1 MIAGRLTALALAGAL
16 AMTGCGA
23 TRPNT
28 HELVVGSRP
37 GVESMLL
44 ADIYTG
50 ALRSYGFPAR
60 SEQAPDPLTK
70 LDSGAFVVV
79 PGFTGRVLQR
89 FQPDT
94 TVRSDAQVYKAMV
107 GALPEGIAA
116 GDYTTAAEDKPALA
130 VTESTAKS
138 WGGTDLSA
146 VPQHCDGLVDRI
158 DRRCVD
164 AVGGRQLPAPSFS
177 RIPRR
182 CNAFRRASGPDDYRG
197 LDHQHRPGRA
207 GRPGRADRRQAGA
220 GAGRKRGAA
229 VSPQR
234 ADRSATAGGQRGG
247 GCAGHRRAG
256 RDAPAGDRRRRPP
269 SGRRRVAGRTPA
281 RALTRRRLHPAEHG
295 GEQPLVSG
303 TGDPHDQVQ
312 HDGVLADQHPGLVLA
327 DRFQDDLGRPLRGG
341 AGQPFVEE
349 LVPAPQGPRPSAVRP
364 LRAIAVLMPPGCTEV
379 TFTGSRLSTN
389 S

>member
-23 TRPNT
+23 TRHNT

-60 SEQAPDPLTK
+60 AEQAPDPLTN
-70 LDSGAFVVV
+70 LDAGAFVVV

-130 VTESTAKS
+130 VTESTARS

-146 VPQHCDGLVDRI
+146 VPQHCDGLV
-158 DRRCVD
+158 
-164 AVGGRQLPAPSFS
+164 VGSITG
-177 RIPRR
+177 
-182 CNAFRRASGPDDYRG
+182 AS
-197 LDHQHRPGRA
+197 
-207 GRPGRADRRQAGA
+207 
-220 GAGRKRGAA
+220 
-229 VSPQR
+229 
-234 ADRSATAGGQRGG
+234 T
-247 GCAGHRRAG
+247 
-256 RDAPAGDRRRRPP
+256 
-269 SGRRRVAGRTPA
+269 
-281 RALTRRRLHPAEHG
+281 
-295 GEQPLVSG
+295 
-303 TGDPHDQVQ
+303 
-312 HDGVLADQHPGLVLA
+312 
-327 DRFQDDLGRPLRGG
+327 
-341 AGQPFVEE
+341 
-349 LVPAPQGPRPSAVRP
+349 PSAVGSCRLPASREFPDDATLFAALRTRTIIAAWTTSTDPGVPTDLVVLSDGKHALVQAENVVP
-364 LRAIAVLMPPGCTEV
+364 LYRRNELTDRQLLAVNEV
-379 TFTGSRLSTN
+379 AGVLDTAALVEMRRQVTAGADPQAVADGWLGEHPLGR
-389 S
+389 